1 MRATV
6 AVELFSGRNK
16 HRKLQTVTQLE
27 DMAVS
32 PYPADNTQQSMD
44 GKQTGIAKRTL
55 KISSEME
62 N

>member
-27 DMAVS
+27 D
-32 PYPADNTQQSMD
+32 PADNTQQSMG